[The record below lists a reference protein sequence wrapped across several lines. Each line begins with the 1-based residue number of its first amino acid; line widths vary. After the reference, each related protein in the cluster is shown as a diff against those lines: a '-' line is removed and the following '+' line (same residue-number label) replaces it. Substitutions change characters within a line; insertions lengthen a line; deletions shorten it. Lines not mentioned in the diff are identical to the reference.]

1 MKPATPQKRFVARHL
16 KHVRGA
22 LQLAVAGTVGVT
34 TLAEAVHSAVLSAVV
49 LSPKAPP
56 PKTAGLTGA
65 IYASVRGAAKLV
77 GKGSETALDKLVKRL
92 EETTAEP
99 LQSDERAVGLQA
111 IVNGVFGDTLH
122 RLKSPWALP
131 MTLREREMIA
141 KKRRKRPSGRVLFVH
156 GLCMHDGHWQS
167 SDAGLDF
174 AELLFEDHGL
184 RPHYLRYNSG
194 MAVEENGRLLAQL
207 LEEQHSGRTRWR
219 GEFHVVA
226 HSMGGLVLRSA
237 LAQGRAGGMRW
248 PSQLGNVVFLG
259 TPHSGAP
266 LERLGAVVDQ
276 VLEWQRF
283 SAPWSALGKLRSK
296 GITDLRTGRLASN
309 NAQDSHVARFHAVA
323 GTLLGDRGATAAES
337 LGDGL
342 VPVSSALAHG
352 IPHEMLPIYSR
363 EIFHGVGHLSLI
375 SNPAVAKHVVRC
387 ISGEFNAG

>member
-1 MKPATPQKRFVARHL
+1 MKPSPPAKRFLARHL

-22 LQLAVAGTVGVT
+22 LQVAVAGTVGVS
-34 TLAEAVHSAVLSAVV
+34 TLAEAVHSAVLSTVA

-65 IYASVRGAAKLV
+65 IYASVRGAAKRI
-77 GKGSETALDKLVKRL
+77 GKGGETALDALVKRL
-92 EETTAEP
+92 DDPVVEAP
-99 LQSDERAVGLQA
+99 LPIEGADSLQA

-122 RLKSPWALP
+122 SMDSPWALP
-131 MTLREREMIA
+131 MTLHEREMLTA
-141 KKRRKRPSGRVLFVH
+141 KRGKRPAGRVLFVH
-156 GLCMHDGHWQS
+156 GLCMHDGHWQG
-167 SDAGLDF
+167 SDTGVDF
-174 AELLFEDHGL
+174 AELLHGHVGL

-194 MAVEENGRLLAQL
+194 MAIEENGERLAQL
-207 LEEQHSGRTRWR
+207 LEAQHSGRARWR

-237 LAQGRAGGMRW
+237 LAQGRASGMRW
-248 PSQLGNVVFLG
+248 PSQLGHVVFLG

-296 GITDLRTGRLASN
+296 GITDLRTGDLASN
-309 NAQDSHVARFHAVA
+309 SAHETHIARFHAVA
-323 GTLLGDRGATAAES
+323 GTLLGDRGELASES

-352 IPHEMLPIYSR
+352 VPHALLPIHSR
-363 EIFHGVGHLSLI
+363 KVFHGIGHLSLI
-375 SNPAVAKHVVRC
+375 SHPAVATHVVRC
-387 ISGEFNAG
+387 ISGERD

>member
-1 MKPATPQKRFVARHL
+1 MKPLPPAKKLVARHL

-22 LQLAVAGTVGVT
+22 LQLAVAGTVGVS
-34 TLAEAVHSAVLSAVV
+34 TLAEAVHSAVLSTVA

-65 IYASVRGAAKLV
+65 IYASVRGVAKRI
-77 GKGSETALDKLVKRL
+77 GKGGETALDALAKRL
-92 EETTAEP
+92 DEP
-99 LQSDERAVGLQA
+99 LVDAPHSDQGADNLQA

-122 RLKSPWALP
+122 SLGSPWALP
-131 MTLREREMIA
+131 MSLHEREMPA
-141 KKRRKRPSGRVLFVH
+141 AKRRKVSAARVLFVH

-167 SDAGLDF
+167 GDAGVDF
-174 AELLFEDHGL
+174 AELLHGDGGL

-194 MAVEENGRLLAQL
+194 LAIEENGERLAQL
-207 LEEQHSGRTRWR
+207 LEAQHSGRARWR

-237 LAQGRAGGMRW
+237 LAQGRASGMRW
-248 PSQLGNVVFLG
+248 PSQLGHVVFLG

-296 GITDLRTGRLASN
+296 GITDLRTGNLASN
-309 NAQDSHVARFHAVA
+309 SAQDTHIARFHAVA
-323 GTLLGDRGATAAES
+323 GTLLGDRGDLASES

-342 VPVSSALAHG
+342 VQVSSALALDV
-352 IPHEMLPIYSR
+352 PHALLPIHSR
-363 EIFHGVGHLSLI
+363 KVFHGVGHLSLI
-375 SNPAVAKHVVRC
+375 SDPAVAKHVVAC
-387 ISGEFNAG
+387 IASERD